1 MRRITELWA
10 PVLIN
15 GGIFKDDYL
24 VSNMGRVK
32 HRKHYGNGKYQ
43 FVLVKITDSN
53 RPMVKL
59 TGNGKRYSKSV
70 AKLVLSSFQYREG
83 CECANITYLDGN
95 MKNCTLSNLRYA
107 IDKDIYKT
115 LELETNEELK
125 KKKPY
130 KRKRVRRTAPK
141 PVLTVKISE
150 DTELIRSCSTCRNGK
165 CFQGMDN
172 LSSDFGAEG
181 CRGYKP
187 RIEE

>member
-1 MRRITELWA
+1 
-10 PVLIN
+10 VLLN
-15 GGIFKDDYL
+15 KGIFKDNYL

-32 HRKHYGNGKYQ
+32 YKKPYKNGKTQY
-43 FVLVKITDSN
+43 VLLKVIDSE
-53 RPMVKL
+53 RPVVRMSS
-59 TGNGKRYSKSV
+59 NGKRYTKSV
-70 AKLVLSSFQYREG
+70 AKLVLSSFQYRDG

-115 LELETNEELK
+115 LELETKEELK
-125 KKKPY
+125 KKRPY

-141 PVLTVKISE
+141 PVLTTKMS
-150 DTELIRSCSTCRNGK
+150 DGTEIIRSCSTCRNSN
-165 CFQGMDN
+165 CFEGMEN

-181 CRGYKP
+181 CHGYKP